1 MCVCGSVLTLSKV
14 NNLLRIG
21 TYLLRSLENTE
32 NRRTAN
38 VSFSCIHKERLS
50 LQPLSV
56 SVSLSL
62 SHTHTPKEHDS
73 IQQGLCAWDVLSFT
87 QACRLGAAIALD
99 SFRVKPDRRSHRGN
113 PDPATSTAGRRCHGV
128 THSIPPSAAARSR
141 CPPAPKGCGQ
151 LLQLA
156 TGANLR

>member
-21 TYLLRSLENTE
+21 TYLLRSLENME
-32 NRRTAN
+32 NRRPAN
-38 VSFSCIHKERLS
+38 VSFSCIPKERLS

-56 SVSLSL
+56 SL
-62 SHTHTPKEHDS
+62 THTPKEHDS

-99 SFRVKPDRRSHRGN
+99 SSRVKPDRRSHRRN

-141 CPPAPKGCGQ
+141 CPPAPKGCCQ
-151 LLQLA
+151 LLLLA

>member
-56 SVSLSL
+56 SLSL
-62 SHTHTPKEHDS
+62 SHTHTPLKS
-73 IQQGLCAWDVLSFT
+73 TIQFNKVCA
-87 QACRLGAAIALD
+87 
-99 SFRVKPDRRSHRGN
+99 
-113 PDPATSTAGRRCHGV
+113 HG
-128 THSIPPSAAARSR
+128 TF
-141 CPPAPKGCGQ
+141 
-151 LLQLA
+151 
-156 TGANLR
+156 